1 MNAVM
6 SGPAAASIAEFRNVT
21 KWYGPVIGVNDVS
34 VVLEPGITGL
44 LGHNGAGKTTLI
56 KLLTGQLRPSLGK
69 VRVGGH
75 AAISAAAKRRL
86 GYCPDVDTFY
96 EEMSGRRFVQMMA
109 RFHGMDAPTSQE
121 RADTVL
127 EQVGM
132 ADRADR
138 RLRGYSKGMR
148 QRIKLAQALVHNP
161 DLLIVDEPL
170 NGVDPVGRREL
181 MDLFRSFRDQGKAVL
196 VSSHIL
202 DEMEFLADRIVFM
215 GRGRVVAI
223 GALSEIR
230 NMLDEY
236 PLNVLI
242 RAPRVREVAVELVQ
256 WPLVRSVSLRSDQE
270 LSAEILRPDEF
281 FRQFAGFVAASEA
294 QIDALKTTDVSAE
307 AVFEYVMSASR
318 KF

>member
-1 MNAVM
+1 STTSPQAV
-6 SGPAAASIAEFRNVT
+6 PLAEFRNVT
-21 KWYGPVIGVNDVS
+21 KWYGPVIGVNDIS
-34 VVLEPGITGL
+34 VTLGPGITGL
-44 LGHNGAGKTTLI
+44 LGPNGAGKTTLI
-56 KLLTGQLRPSLGK
+56 KLLTGQLHPSLGK
-69 VRVGGH
+69 VLVGGH
-75 AAISAAAKRRL
+75 QAFSAIAKRRL

-96 EEMSGRRFVQMMA
+96 EEMSGRRFVQTMA
-109 RFHGMDAPTSQE
+109 RLHGMDARTARE
-121 RADTVL
+121 RSDAAL

-148 QRIKLAQALVHNP
+148 QRIKLAQALIHNP

-181 MDLFRSFRDQGKAVL
+181 MDLFRRFRDQGKAVL

-202 DEMEFLADRIVFM
+202 DEMETLADRVVFM
-215 GRGRVVAI
+215 GRGRIVAI
-223 GALSEIR
+223 GTLPEIR

-236 PLNVLI
+236 PLHIRI

-256 WPLVRSVSLRSDQE
+256 WPLVRSVALRTDEE
-270 LSAEILRPDEF
+270 LSAEVLRPDEF
-281 FRQFAGFVAASEA
+281 FRQFAGYVAVSAAE
-294 QIDALKTTDVSAE
+294 INALETTDVSAE
-307 AVFEYVMSASR
+307 AIFEYVMSSSR